1 MHNNKLL
8 VVGGASSDILHL
20 QDGIAKCAGGAGM
33 YTAVAATHCGADT
46 TLFGPRPNASPNH
59 LAIVDD
65 YLSDWIGP
73 IVPADQLPEFEI
85 SYRNNKTEYLTM
97 SLNSE
102 DNLSSEMLPKDMS
115 NFSIVHVTPIG
126 NAINQLSFIKACR
139 EKGVKCISAGTG
151 LFNAKEQTQAV
162 KDVIKH
168 SDYFFMNSYEAEYI
182 FGSIDSATTQVGKV
196 LYITLGADGACII
209 QGSHPTF
216 IPTDST
222 IEIDPT
228 GAGDTFCGA
237 TLAYLLQNKHPIMAA
252 RQAVVTSTAMIKD
265 IGPKTLFS
273 DKPPLEA
280 PLDMRVNLNNTQ
292 IQKVADKI
300 ALLSEVSPFQFM
312 SPVLPPID
320 HPKTLEYFFA
330 ATVHQF
336 SFWSTHD
343 QKYDQPLLAPLGGTM
358 HKGSD
363 YLWESFRLALE
374 KDENFCSPERQANLS
389 INEFT
394 EILRDDNGNNPMP
407 ALELH
412 LEESRR
418 YGKDML
424 ALGLTPNYIIE
435 NVIKSANP
443 LQTFIKILDNVGGYK
458 EDPLRKK
465 SGLLALIL
473 NQRPEQFL
481 TIQEHEQVDPVID
494 YHAMRLCLRV
504 GLINVLDE
512 KLSVKLIDR
521 NIVSPSEEWA
531 VRYAAYRA
539 REQIVELSGKSEGA
553 VDYFFFNARN
563 SCPEMTEPI
572 CEFCPID
579 PICNHL
585 KNMFQPV
592 LRTTFY

>member
-1 MHNNKLL
+1 
-8 VVGGASSDILHL
+8 
-20 QDGIAKCAGGAGM
+20 
-33 YTAVAATHCGADT
+33 
-46 TLFGPRPNASPNH
+46 
-59 LAIVDD
+59 
-65 YLSDWIGP
+65 
-73 IVPADQLPEFEI
+73 
-85 SYRNNKTEYLTM
+85 
-97 SLNSE
+97 
-102 DNLSSEMLPKDMS
+102 
-115 NFSIVHVTPIG
+115 
-126 NAINQLSFIKACR
+126 
-139 EKGVKCISAGTG
+139 
-151 LFNAKEQTQAV
+151 
-162 KDVIKH
+162 
-168 SDYFFMNSYEAEYI
+168 
-182 FGSIDSATTQVGKV
+182 
-196 LYITLGADGACII
+196 
-209 QGSHPTF
+209 
-216 IPTDST
+216 
-222 IEIDPT
+222 
-228 GAGDTFCGA
+228 
-237 TLAYLLQNKHPIMAA
+237 
-252 RQAVVTSTAMIKD
+252 
-265 IGPKTLFS
+265 
-273 DKPPLEA
+273 
-280 PLDMRVNLNNTQ
+280 MRVNLNNTQ

-300 ALLSEVSPFQFM
+300 AALSEVSPFQFV

-320 HPKTLEYFFA
+320 HPKTLDYFFA

-336 SFWSTHD
+336 SFWSTHN

-374 KDENFCSPERQANLS
+374 KDEDFCSPERQANLS
-389 INEFT
+389 TNEFT

-424 ALGLTPNYIIE
+424 ALGLTPNSIIE
-435 NVIKSANP
+435 NVSKSINP
-443 LQTFIKILDNVGGYK
+443 LQTFLKLLDNVGGYK

-481 TIQEHEQVDPVID
+481 TIHEHEQVDPVID

-521 NIVSPSEEWA
+521 KIVSPSEEWA
-531 VRYAAYRA
+531 VRYASYRA
-539 REQIVELSGKSEGA
+539 REQIVKLSGKSEGA